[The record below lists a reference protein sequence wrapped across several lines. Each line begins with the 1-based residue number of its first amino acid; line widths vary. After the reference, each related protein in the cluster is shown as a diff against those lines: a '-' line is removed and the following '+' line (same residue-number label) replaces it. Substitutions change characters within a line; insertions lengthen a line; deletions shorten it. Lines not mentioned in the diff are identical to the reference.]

1 MMKMMNKTSYTQIIK
16 NKMNKRRKSLE
27 KEIEEKN
34 KMVF

>member
-34 KMVF
+34 KIVS